1 MRMAAWIAWLLVL
14 AVSGHAR
21 AGTVATVASPDGRI
35 TVSLALDGDGRPS
48 YRVKHDGRAL
58 LGDSRLGFIFA
69 NGAHRIEHRH
79 AGTPGQQQYGC
90 KHAYAGQQSTSAGST
105 RYRWLVA
112 ALSTLASE

>member
-69 NGAHRIEHRH
+69 NGRQLRAACGWSPHRK
-79 AGTPGQQQYGC
+79 ATTTSPGNSPGASAAWC
-90 KHAYAGQQSTSAGST
+90 ATSTTSCAC
-105 RYRWLVA
+105 A
-112 ALSTLASE
+112 